1 MADLKAV
8 IIDDDEKRLNLIL
21 SYMPSYIET
30 VASKY
35 GEGAKEL
42 ILPSNGDMKASIVVM
57 YADDHHG
64 RSVQMYDWMI
74 SQNRNKKVYK
84 IPVIFI
90 TKDSFSDRA
99 FELMD
104 IGDAKFYEYE
114 EEIEDSAFFD
124 AIMEALDEAEM
135 MAGDVDEIEE
145 VYPPVPEKEPS
156 SPDKIM
162 GMKFTVSN
170 EAEAPQRSVVIKGED
185 RIKELLNSVNL
196 SREKTIQ
203 VRELLEKIT
212 KEKIAA
218 GEEIP
223 AWAKKNKEPGVRRTG
238 KSIVNKTPVK
248 HKENVTTQNPV
259 AQKTFEQKN
268 VEQKPAIQKPD
279 ERTQASNSNRKVLTP
294 YETSGLHNLNASDV
308 DVLLA
313 GIEPDNSFE
322 ERKDINAE
330 KKKDVTLQMSDL
342 GTNFFNG
349 TFRGNDA
356 RQNVRNATNNVSA
369 VSSSGRYKV
378 LIVDTDNKTE
388 RACKLFLEDKYDYS
402 VVDSSMK
409 AIDYFVKNSAKVV
422 IIDYHMPFVNGMQI
436 YNSIKMQPYGANVK
450 CVMLFRKEDDEKI
463 INNAAK
469 SPGVKG
475 IVMKPFVKKQ
485 LVNAVESCL

>member
-57 YADDHHG
+57 YADDHYG

-84 IPVIFI
+84 IPVLFI

-162 GMKFTVSN
+162 GMKFTISN

-248 HKENVTTQNPV
+248 HKENVNT
-259 AQKTFEQKN
+259 
-268 VEQKPAIQKPD
+268 
-279 ERTQASNSNRKVLTP
+279 NRKVLTP
-294 YETSGLHNLNASDV
+294 YETNGLHNLNASDV

-322 ERKDINAE
+322 ERKDINVE

-342 GTNFFNG
+342 GTNFFSG

-356 RQNVRNATNNVSA
+356 RQNVRNAAHNVSA

-463 INNAAK
+463 IDNAAK